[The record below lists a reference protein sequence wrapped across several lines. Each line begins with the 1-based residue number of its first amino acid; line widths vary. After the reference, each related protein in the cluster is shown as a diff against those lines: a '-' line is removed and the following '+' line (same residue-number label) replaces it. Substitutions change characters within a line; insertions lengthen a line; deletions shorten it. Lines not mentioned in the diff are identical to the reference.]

1 MKLSELHYQINLLS
15 DLGAKIKE
23 TIYDGDNNEWDYTRL
38 DAMLLGIE
46 RYIEQTEWL
55 LKQIREDYENLQIH

>member
-23 TIYDGDNNEWDYTRL
+23 TIYDAEAEEWDYTRL
-38 DAMLLGIE
+38 DAVLLGIE

-55 LKQIREDYENLQIH
+55 LKQIREDYENM

>member
-1 MKLSELHYQINLLS
+1 MKLSDIDYQINLLK

-23 TIYDGDNNEWDYTRL
+23 TIYDGESDEWDYTRL
-38 DAMLLGIE
+38 DAVLLGIE

-55 LKQIREDYENLQIH
+55 LKQIREDYENM